1 MPDELDVDLLRRFAQ
16 GDLAAFE
23 AVFRH
28 FESEVYRWILRIVR
42 EPAGA
47 EDVLVDA
54 FWRAYRGRAR
64 FDPSRTFGAWMRR
77 IATNAARDHLRSVR
91 RVPLGDSPA
100 PEIAAPAVDR
110 DTQQAVAAAFDRL
123 PARLRVIATL
133 ALVEELPYAEI
144 AEALDIPIGT
154 VKSRVFR
161 ATRLLRTELIRQGI
175 RS

>member
-1 MPDELDVDLLRRFAQ
+1 MPDELDVDLLRRFVK
-16 GDLAAFE
+16 GDLGAFE
-23 AVFRH
+23 ALFKH

-42 EPAGA
+42 DPAGA

-77 IATNAARDHLRSVR
+77 IATNAARDYLRSAR
-91 RVPLGDSPA
+91 RVPLADSRA
-100 PEIAAPAVDR
+100 PELAAPEVDR
-110 DTQQAVAAAFDRL
+110 DTQRAVATAFDRL

-133 ALVEELPYAEI
+133 ALVEELPYTEI

-161 ATRLLRTELIRQGI
+161 ATRLLRAELIRQGI

>member
-1 MPDELDVDLLRRFAQ
+1 MPDELDVDLLRRFVQ
-16 GDLAAFE
+16 GDLGAFE
-23 AVFRH
+23 ALFKH
-28 FESEVYRWILRIVR
+28 FESEVYRWILRMVR

-77 IATNAARDHLRSVR
+77 ISTNAARDYLRSAR
-91 RVPLGDSPA
+91 RVPLADSRA
-100 PEIAAPAVDR
+100 PELAAPEVDR
-110 DTQQAVAAAFDRL
+110 DTQRAVATAFDRL

-133 ALVEELPYAEI
+133 ALVEELPYTEI

-161 ATRLLRTELIRQGI
+161 ATRLLRAELIRQGI

>member
-1 MPDELDVDLLRRFAQ
+1 MPDELDVDLLRRFVE
-16 GDLAAFE
+16 GDLGAFE
-23 AVFRH
+23 ALFKH

-42 EPAGA
+42 DPAGA

-77 IATNAARDHLRSVR
+77 IATNAARDHLRSAR
-91 RVPLGDSPA
+91 RAPLADSPTR
-100 PEIAAPAVDR
+100 EIAAPAVDR
-110 DTQQAVAAAFDRL
+110 ETRQVVAVAFDRL
-123 PARLRVIATL
+123 PAKLRIVATL
-133 ALVEELPYAEI
+133 ALVEERPYAEI
-144 AEALDIPIGT
+144 AEALDLPAGT

-161 ATRLLRTELIRQGI
+161 ATRLLRAELIRQGI